1 MRTKYK
7 RFISNIDRKML
18 GICHKR
24 LQFIYSKLEE
34 LDNYNNPLSIAV
46 FHAAVL
52 AIITVAVSSYI
63 IFYSQVYNDMVKEA
77 IRAVD
82 TINQLE
88 FVESYYFPNV
98 SDYEKYK
105 TNNKAKIHYIHKMN
119 TYLFSEKGFIDLPGS
134 KESYH
139 VPEDPAKRAEEG
151 LKLLN
156 MILHC
161 YPFPQSLWLR
171 SETSKVELIGVKT
184 IYPAINLRSGPSEP
198 LIFSDFKELTR
209 WFNDFEITCDYL
221 HFDKLA
227 GVAISKSHDIYTNL
241 KVLSDRDK
249 KEIQDFEKIFKH
261 LGHSSNPIDP
271 IFIFSD
277 FLSKFKNIIKSANTI
292 KIKIKKIEAYKRK
305 MPSGFTLIIF
315 MALSFTAYLTG
326 AIIPLFCSIKKIYI
340 KIHIPALIYTIFLLY
355 ILIQVVI
362 TIINVN

>member
-1 MRTKYK
+1 
-7 RFISNIDRKML
+7 ML

-24 LQFIYSKLEE
+24 LQVIYSKLDE
-34 LDNYNNPLSIAV
+34 LNNYNNPLSIAV

-63 IFYSQVYNDMVKEA
+63 IFYSQTYNDMVKEA

-82 TINQLE
+82 KINPLG
-88 FVESYYFPNV
+88 FAESYYFPNV
-98 SDYEKYK
+98 SDYEKYN
-105 TNNKAKIHYIHKMN
+105 TNKKAKIHYTRELN
-119 TYLFSEKGFIDLPGS
+119 DYLFSEKGGMDLPGNYS
-134 KESYH
+134 VKKSYH
-139 VPEDPAKRAEEG
+139 IPEDPAKRAEEA

-161 YPFPQSLWLR
+161 YPFPQSFWPR
-171 SETSKVELIGVKT
+171 SETSNIELIGVKH
-184 IYPAINLRSGPSEP
+184 IHPAINLRTGPTEP
-198 LIFSDFKELTR
+198 LIFSDFKELTK
-209 WFNDFEITCDYL
+209 WFNDFEILCNYL
-221 HFDKLA
+221 NFNMIA
-227 GVAISKSHDIYTNL
+227 GHAVSKSKDIYINL
-241 KVLSDRDK
+241 KALSERDK
-249 KEIQDFEKIFKH
+249 KEIQDFEKKFKH
-261 LGHSSNPIDP
+261 LGYSSNPIDP
-271 IFIFSD
+271 IFIFND
-277 FLSKFKNIIKSANTI
+277 FHSKFRNIIKSANII
-292 KIKIKKIEAYKRK
+292 KIRIKKIEAYKRK